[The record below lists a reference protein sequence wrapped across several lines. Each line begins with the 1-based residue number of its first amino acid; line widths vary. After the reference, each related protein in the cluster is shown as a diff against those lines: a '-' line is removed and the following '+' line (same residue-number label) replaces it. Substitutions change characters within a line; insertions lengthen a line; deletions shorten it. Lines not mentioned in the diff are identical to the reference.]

1 MEWEWPVPRLAR
13 LAALL
18 AAIAIVGLI
27 DYQSGPEI
35 GMSIF
40 YVAAI
45 AAGAWYGGLAEAIVT
60 ALAATACWFAAD
72 LSAHGAPH
80 VWISAWNGTTRLV
93 MYVSIGV
100 LTAIVRADR
109 DRLREVNDR
118 LAGALEAERSVART
132 DSLTG
137 LPNSRAFYEK
147 LDRVIAISGSTA
159 EAVCIGLIDIDN
171 FKRVNDIYGHAAGDD
186 LLKRIADEVR
196 GAVRSDDFA
205 ARLGG
210 DEFVILFREFD
221 PAAAEAVGGRI
232 VDRVTAISGEF
243 PGTDL
248 GASIGIAVFTGT
260 PESRDAIIFRADN
273 AMYEAKAAGRR
284 RVVVFSDATADA
296 TH

>member
-45 AAGAWYGGLAEAIVT
+45 AAGAWYGGLAEALVA

-80 VWISAWNGTTRLV
+80 VWISSWNGTTRLV
-93 MYVSIGV
+93 MYVSIGA

-109 DRLREVNDR
+109 DRLQEANDR
-118 LAGALEAERSVART
+118 LEGALEAERAVART

-137 LPNSRAFYEK
+137 LANSRAFYEK
-147 LDRVIAISGSTA
+147 LDRVLAISGSTA
-159 EAVCIGLIDIDN
+159 EAVCIGLIDVDN
-171 FKRVNDIYGHAAGDD
+171 FKQVNDIYGHATGDD
-186 LLKRIADEVR
+186 VLKRIADEVR
-196 GAVRSDDFA
+196 GAVRGDDFA

-232 VDRVTAISGEF
+232 VDRVTALSVEF
-243 PGTDL
+243 PRTDL
-248 GASIGIAVFTGT
+248 GASIGIAVFTGL
-260 PESRDAIIFRADN
+260 PESRDAVIFRADN
-273 AMYEAKAAGRR
+273 AMHEAKAAGRR
-284 RVVVFSDATADA
+284 RVVVFSDDPPAATP
-296 TH
+296 